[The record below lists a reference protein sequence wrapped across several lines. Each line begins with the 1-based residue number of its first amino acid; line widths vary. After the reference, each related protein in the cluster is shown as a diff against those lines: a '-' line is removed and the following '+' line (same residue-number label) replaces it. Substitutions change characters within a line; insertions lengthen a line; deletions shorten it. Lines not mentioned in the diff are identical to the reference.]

1 MKKRL
6 LSAVVAACLIFG
18 ASATVPQ
25 NAFTDMTS
33 VTASAAYVQGDFEY
47 VPSSNGKFAMVTKYK
62 NTTSTSCTIPDKL
75 GNMPVEVIAQDAFK
89 GNTKLTTVTVPK
101 SLRVISVSAFEGC
114 TALTVVSELRNTQL
128 TNVDKYAF
136 KDCTAM
142 KNINFPK
149 TLQAFGVG
157 AFENCTSLEAVIGLQ
172 NTKLSGQ
179 LYSTFKGCKK
189 LTSIQFPEGVGYM
202 YQAFQNCEALQGISL
217 PDSITTISDY
227 TFSGCT
233 NLTSVK
239 MPANLEKLGD
249 YAFYDCKTLQG
260 EYMLRGTKLKTVGE
274 HCFTNC
280 ILLKKLFFPSTAT
293 DLSEFCYG
301 FQRYKSQGS
310 WSYWFLYDPARTIML
325 YNSGKAVETAYRTV
339 NKHWYDVVEKESMK
353 TKFEYI
359 QCPNHNYTSQV
370 TKKPTCTASG
380 VETFTCTECGET
392 YTKTLSATGHHFTET
407 LEYVVAMS
415 PATPVK
421 AGYKKYKCDKCW
433 GQLSEGYKTVT
444 LPKTNVRIAGD
455 SRYDTAI
462 AVAEQFKTQKNL
474 SKFGSVIVAC
484 GDDYAD
490 ALSASYLSAAI
501 NAPILLVP
509 KKYTAKFV
517 DKVASYIANNTS
529 TTSSVYVIGGEAA
542 VDAKTFSQLKAARTG
557 TVRLFGANRYETNKA
572 VISKASALLK
582 SVGKSLPSTA
592 IVADGNNYADAL
604 SASATGVPII
614 LVNGKSKTLPSNVKS
629 LVTEFFSGK
638 NLVVAGGDGAVSGG
652 ILSGLSAITSTKRV
666 SGSDRY
672 ATSVSIA
679 NEFFKSPSAVTLAT
693 GTNYP
698 DGLCAGLLSY
708 ATNCPLILTAKGRT
722 SSAKSYAN
730 SKNVF
735 NAWIL
740 GGTTLV
746 SEQDAKTILTK

>member
-6 LSAVVAACLIFG
+6 LSAVVAACLMFG
-18 ASATVPQ
+18 SAAAIPQ
-25 NAFTDMTS
+25 NAFTQMTS

-47 VPSSNGKFAMVTKYK
+47 VPSSDGKFAMVTKYK

-128 TNVDKYAF
+128 TYVDKYAF

-202 YQAFQNCEALQGISL
+202 YRAFQDCEALQGISL

-392 YTKTLSATGHHFTET
+392 YTKTLSATAHHFTET
-407 LEYVVAMS
+407 LEYVAAMS

-433 GQLSEGYKTVT
+433 GTLSGGYKTVIQD
-444 LPKTNVRIAGD
+444 KTNVRLAGS

-462 AVAEQFKTQKNL
+462 AVADRFRMQRGID
-474 SKFGSVIVAC
+474 KFGSIIVAC
-484 GDDYAD
+484 GTDYAD
-490 ALSASYLSAAI
+490 ALSASYLSAAV
-501 NAPILLVP
+501 NAPILIVP
-509 KKYTAKFV
+509 KTYDATEV
-517 DKVASYIANNTS
+517 GKVTSYISNNTN
-529 TTSSVYVIGGEAA
+529 TTSSIYVVGGEGA
-542 VDAKTFSQLKAARTG
+542 VDSKTFSQIKAARTN
-557 TVRLFGANRYETNKA
+557 TVRLYGSDRYATNKA
-572 VISKASALLK
+572 IIEKADVLLK
-582 SVGKSLPSTA
+582 NAGKSLPQTA
-592 IVADGNNYADAL
+592 IVANGNSFADAL
-604 SASATGVPII
+604 SASAVGVPII
-614 LVNGKSKTLPSNVKS
+614 LVDGKSKTLPTNVKE
-629 LVTEFFSGK
+629 LVTKYFKTK
-638 NLVVAGGDGAVSGG
+638 NLVIAGGESAVSSN
-652 ILSGLSAITSTKRV
+652 IMSGLGSITSVSRV
-666 SGSDRY
+666 AGSDRY
-672 ATSVSIA
+672 ATSVELA
-679 NEFFKSPSAVTLAT
+679 KKFFTSPSAVTLAT
-693 GTNYP
+693 GSNFP
-698 DGLCAGLLSY
+698 DGLCGGLLSY
-708 ATNCPLILTAKGRT
+708 VTKCPLILTDAGNT
-722 SSAKSYAN
+722 SAAKSYAN
-730 SKNVF
+730 SKGVTT
-735 NAWIL
+735 AWIL
-740 GGTTLV
+740 GGPTIVRDADV
-746 SEQDAKTILTK
+746 SAILK